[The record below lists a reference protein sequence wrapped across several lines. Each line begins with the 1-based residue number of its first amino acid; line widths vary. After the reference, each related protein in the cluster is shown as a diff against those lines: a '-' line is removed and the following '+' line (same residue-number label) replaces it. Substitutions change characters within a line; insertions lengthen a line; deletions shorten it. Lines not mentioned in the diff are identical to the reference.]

1 MGKFQR
7 DKGLRIERKLV
18 HLHHEAGLP
27 CERVPLSGSAGGSF
41 KGDLIIGDLRAEVKG
56 RATGAGFK
64 TIVDWKEDN
73 DLLFL
78 VMDRREPLVV
88 MDFSLY
94 EKMLAVFDGEGNMIY

>member
-7 DKGLRIERKLV
+7 DKGMRIERKIV

-41 KGDLIIGDLRAEVKG
+41 SGDLIIGNLRAEVKG
-56 RATGAGFK
+56 RKNGEGFK
-64 TIVDWKEDN
+64 SIVDWKEDN

-78 VMDRREPLVV
+78 VMDRRQPLVV
-88 MDFSLY
+88 MDFDMY
-94 EKMLAVFDGEGNMIY
+94 ANMLDEIGPGKY